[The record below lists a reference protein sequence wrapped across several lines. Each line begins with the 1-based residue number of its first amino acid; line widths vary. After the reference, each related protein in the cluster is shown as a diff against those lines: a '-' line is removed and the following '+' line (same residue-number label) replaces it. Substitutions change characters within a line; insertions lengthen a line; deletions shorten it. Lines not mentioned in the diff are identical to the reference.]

1 MKLEGDVH
9 PVCGHRGSCV
19 FPYPVSGCSRTG
31 CLIWAHIDKKTKK
44 HPKHPKSMYAQ
55 SRQPVREPSEHRIW
69 KYAGTPMA
77 ADWMNWFL
85 GVEGV
90 LDLFDLGDS

>member
-1 MKLEGDVH
+1 MFFGFFVN
-9 PVCGHRGSCV
+9 VR
-19 FPYPVSGCSRTG
+19 PYQTACTRTAG
-31 CLIWAHIDKKTKK
+31 
-44 HPKHPKSMYAQ
+44 
-55 SRQPVREPSEHRIW
+55 HRIW

>member
-1 MKLEGDVH
+1 MCVH
-9 PVCGHRGSCV
+9 
-19 FPYPVSGCSRTG
+19 
-31 CLIWAHIDKKTKK
+31 I
-44 HPKHPKSMYAQ
+44 
-55 SRQPVREPSEHRIW
+55 RQPVREQPDTGYWKNTQIEERFSRNAETDLVCGYW

>member
-1 MKLEGDVH
+1 MLFGFLSMCVH
-9 PVCGHRGSCV
+9 
-19 FPYPVSGCSRTG
+19 
-31 CLIWAHIDKKTKK
+31 I
-44 HPKHPKSMYAQ
+44 
-55 SRQPVREPSEHRIW
+55 RQPVREQPDTGYW

>member
-1 MKLEGDVH
+1 MGVGGSYSLRRNH
-9 PVCGHRGSCV
+9 PYRLFHILCSDG
-19 FPYPVSGCSRTG
+19 SRTG
-31 CLIWAHIDKKTKK
+31 CLLCAYIDFGFFGCFLVFLSMCAHI
-44 HPKHPKSMYAQ
+44 
-55 SRQPVREPSEHRIW
+55 RQPVREQPDTGYW